1 MRTGKGN
8 QTIRVQDSA
17 NEVLSESVSPD
28 VELIIF
34 TTRMEE
40 LASHN
45 ILNYSYPRAGVISL
59 WIIEFSN
66 SKTYWLIGL
75 FNADRPTLKKF
86 QPSSLTGLESP
97 WQQNLNLSQKW
108 AEREEGWMHLIYM
121 QRFIIHPFIHW
132 FIISKRFVLEDL
144 KHEYTPAGNPVSLPY
159 IHS

>member
-1 MRTGKGN
+1 MKRKRADFSLSPVTGFETYSCIPCERRELRKHDRRTGKGN

-59 WIIEFSN
+59 
-66 SKTYWLIGL
+66 
-75 FNADRPTLKKF
+75 
-86 QPSSLTGLESP
+86 
-97 WQQNLNLSQKW
+97 
-108 AEREEGWMHLIYM
+108 
-121 QRFIIHPFIHW
+121 
-132 FIISKRFVLEDL
+132 
-144 KHEYTPAGNPVSLPY
+144 
-159 IHS
+159 

>member
-8 QTIRVQDSA
+8 QTLRVQDSA

-59 WIIEFSN
+59 
-66 SKTYWLIGL
+66 
-75 FNADRPTLKKF
+75 
-86 QPSSLTGLESP
+86 
-97 WQQNLNLSQKW
+97 
-108 AEREEGWMHLIYM
+108 
-121 QRFIIHPFIHW
+121 
-132 FIISKRFVLEDL
+132 
-144 KHEYTPAGNPVSLPY
+144 
-159 IHS
+159 

>member
-34 TTRMEE
+34 ITCMEE

-59 WIIEFSN
+59 
-66 SKTYWLIGL
+66 
-75 FNADRPTLKKF
+75 
-86 QPSSLTGLESP
+86 
-97 WQQNLNLSQKW
+97 
-108 AEREEGWMHLIYM
+108 
-121 QRFIIHPFIHW
+121 
-132 FIISKRFVLEDL
+132 
-144 KHEYTPAGNPVSLPY
+144 
-159 IHS
+159 